1 MQVYGQVLLDSL
13 QTEVQPLL
21 ENKNPLIEKLH
32 PHQNFLTNLPKNR
45 IHTLMFRVQ
54 LRIKIP
60 INHQNKTQPNHQLIR
75 PVKFHPKQRYPYHR

>member
-32 PHQNFLTNLPKNR
+32 SH
-45 IHTLMFRVQ
+45 
-54 LRIKIP
+54 
-60 INHQNKTQPNHQLIR
+60 
-75 PVKFHPKQRYPYHR
+75 